1 MIDSSEQVILKSIEE
16 AMPYISELFE
26 GEAGLILCSKEKV
39 LRILKSKN
47 SGTVEGNVKE
57 GERIPDDIPASK
69 CMKQGKVVTEVVSKE
84 YFGTAMKAI
93 AVPLRDESGNIV
105 GSIAMGKNHW
115 GTEVLD
121 NSKNLA
127 SALLE
132 ISSVVEEVS
141 SGVQGVASS
150 NNQVL
155 KEIRETNEEMK
166 NTDEILGFVQNIA
179 KQTNLLGLNAAIEAA
194 RAGEL
199 GKGFSVVAGEM
210 RKLATSS
217 GEAIK
222 QINDILKKIKDSVG
236 NVTSSVEEIN
246 SVFQSQA
253 ASLEEISAGLNTL
266 NTTAK
271 ELEDIAG
278 KI

>member
-1 MIDSSEQVILKSIEE
+1 MIDLSENVALRNLDEVI
-16 AMPYISELFE
+16 PYIIELFE
-26 GEAGLILCSKEKV
+26 GQAGITLCNKEKV
-39 LRILKSKN
+39 LKIYLSKTMN
-47 SGTVEGNVKE
+47 SMGGNVKE
-57 GERIPDDIPASK
+57 GEITPEDIPAAK
-69 CMKQGKVVTEVVSKE
+69 CIKQGKTVIEVVPKE
-84 YFGTAMKAI
+84 FFGTAIKAI
-93 AVPLRDESGNIV
+93 AVPVRDASGNIV
-105 GSIAMGKNHW
+105 GSIAIGKAHW
-115 GTEVLD
+115 GSEVLD

-127 SALLE
+127 TALLE
-132 ISSVVEEVS
+132 MSNAVEEVS

-155 KEIRETNEEMK
+155 EEIRVTNEEMK
-166 NTDEILGFVQNIA
+166 NTDEILGFVENIA
-179 KQTNLLGLNAAIEAA
+179 KQTNMLGLNAAIEAA

-210 RKLATSS
+210 RKLSISS
-217 GEAIK
+217 SQAIK

-236 NVTSSVEEIN
+236 SVTSSVEEVN

-266 NTTAK
+266 NSTAK
-271 ELEDIAG
+271 RLEDIAA